1 MLVIT
6 PSIEQ
11 LELIVTLLLV
21 PVIFSETNVAIT
33 VSSNAF
39 THWNLPV
46 CAFWSVIILAAE

>member
-11 LELIVTLLLV
+11 LELIVTADLV
-21 PVIFSETNVAIT
+21 PVIFSETNVCIT
-33 VSSNAF
+33 VSSKAF

-46 CAFWSVIILAAE
+46 CVAWSSIIFAAE